1 MITARL
7 RVHGYNSLSR
17 GAPARRIHQFR
28 GKVLLKHL
36 TALELMGVLNA
47 GGGVTVS
54 GLVHSPLEL
63 RSMALRLQGNAVLH
77 VVDSHALTALEMQ
90 TVAAGAKGPAY
101 VMFSGKWADG

>member
-1 MITARL
+1 MITARM
-7 RVHGYNSLSR
+7 RVHGLDSPAGQFPC
-17 GAPARRIHQFR
+17 GAYANR

-36 TALELMGVLNA
+36 TALELMGVLSA

-54 GLVHSPLEL
+54 GFIHSPLEL